1 MDVLTNIFEAFSFFL
16 LYEAFLE
23 RRYKSSIFPYC
34 FGILFLIA
42 LLFLCNCFFLY
53 QFVNN
58 VAMVLVGIIVA
69 LLLYKG
75 SIKNIVLISI
85 VVNLMSISIEVLV
98 LYLITFVFDLT
109 VEAAVEIPEYR
120 LMGIVLSKVFLV
132 VAAYGIFQYK
142 KRKSYTISQSYWLLF
157 FVLFGI
163 SLGTIFL
170 LFKLSYEVVSTD
182 YNGITLLCTIGL
194 FVAMFFS
201 LYLYD
206 QQAQQA
212 HTIHLQEQAE
222 LHMKEQLKHMDELVA
237 QQEQLRRYRHDMSN
251 QLIALKSYLSKSV
264 GATELQHLAR
274 VTEEL
279 ELTDVVV
286 DSGNPALDAIISAKQ
301 AVANKK
307 GINFRYQLQIPEQL
321 PIAPEDICVI
331 FGNALDNAIEACER
345 VTQEEK
351 NIVLTLVKKN
361 KVVFCKLVNTAPSVQ
376 SEKRWKTSKKDTLN
390 HDYGVSQIKRTLA
403 KYDSSPSYSWEDG
416 QVTLRFTFFI
426 TK

>member
-34 FGILFLIA
+34 FGILLLIV

-132 VAAYGIFQYK
+132 VAAYGIYQYK
-142 KRKSYTISQSYWLLF
+142 KRKSYKISQSYWFLF

-163 SLGTIFL
+163 SLGTVFL

-194 FVAMFFS
+194 FVAMFF
-201 LYLYD
+201 LC
-206 QQAQQA
+206 
-212 HTIHLQEQAE
+212 IF
-222 LHMKEQLKHMDELVA
+222 MIGKHS
-237 QQEQLRRYRHDMSN
+237 RH
-251 QLIALKSYLSKSV
+251 I
-264 GATELQHLAR
+264 R
-274 VTEEL
+274 
-279 ELTDVVV
+279 
-286 DSGNPALDAIISAKQ
+286 
-301 AVANKK
+301 
-307 GINFRYQLQIPEQL
+307 F
-321 PIAPEDICVI
+321 ICKHKRNCI
-331 FGNALDNAIEACER
+331 C
-345 VTQEEK
+345 K
-351 NIVLTLVKKN
+351 NN
-361 KVVFCKLVNTAPSVQ
+361 
-376 SEKRWKTSKKDTLN
+376 
-390 HDYGVSQIKRTLA
+390 
-403 KYDSSPSYSWEDG
+403 SSIWMN
-416 QVTLRFTFFI
+416 
-426 TK
+426 